1 MKASYYKNLLLVL
14 MCLCLFGCGKPE
26 APTIDEPKAP
36 ATELV
41 KAPAAEEQKAPNK
54 ELAKAPAAEEQKAP
68 NKELAKAPTEPVLT
82 AAPVEGESF
91 SIPDINLD
99 MLWCKPGAFMMGSP
113 AGEKGRKGNETQ
125 HEVTLTKGFYLG
137 KYEVTQEQ
145 WEKVKGSNPSK
156 FKGAT
161 LPVETVKW
169 DEVIQFCQQLTQM
182 EKAAGRLPE
191 GWVYTLPTEAQ
202 WEYACRSG
210 TTTAYSF
217 GDTITPKQ
225 ANYYEGKV
233 GKTTSVD
240 TYPANPWGFHD
251 MHGNVWE
258 WCSDRK
264 GDYPD
269 GSATDPVGP
278 SDGASRIIRGGSWI
292 YTIGRGLRS
301 AGRFSYSSGDPR
313 LRASGHRYHYLGF
326 RLSLQTAKT
335 E

>member
-1 MKASYYKNLLLVL
+1 MKASYYKTLLLGL
-14 MCLCLFGCGKPE
+14 MCLCLFGCSKG
-26 APTIDEPKAP
+26 
-36 ATELV
+36 
-41 KAPAAEEQKAPNK
+41 
-54 ELAKAPAAEEQKAP
+54 
-68 NKELAKAPTEPVLT
+68 PTEPVLIS
-82 AAPVEGESF
+82 APVEGESF

-99 MLWCKPGAFMMGSP
+99 MLWCKPGTFMMGSP